1 MNNNAFAAALFA
13 CAAVVASA
21 QQAPGKL
28 GAYTG
33 VFEVTGSERDPNVTY
48 KATVKVNLPVTKR
61 DASMIEAD
69 FLAGEAPAATIKVT
83 QWDYFHREK
92 SADSSGHFTE
102 TKCSLAAPVEVPA
115 MVMGVVNVD
124 LAKKNYAM
132 SLVVNSTK
140 QVAMN
145 CTATRGAPYKK
156 SQGVGMALG
165 TGAPG
170 MQFDSPQRLSDPAR
184 LAAKFSMDPSK
195 QGGARLG
202 PVVQEWD
209 LKLSQ

>member
-1 MNNNAFAAALFA
+1 MRKHSIVAVLFA
-13 CAAVVASA
+13 VIAVTAHGQGA
-21 QQAPGKL
+21 GKL
-28 GAYTG
+28 GAYAGT
-33 VFEVTGSERDPNVTY
+33 FEVTGSERDPKITY

-61 DASMIEAD
+61 DASTIEAD
-69 FLAGEAPAATIKVT
+69 FNAGEAPPATIKVT
-83 QWDYFHREK
+83 QYDYFKREK

-102 TKCSLAAPVEVPA
+102 TTCKLAAPVEVPA
-115 MVMGVVNVD
+115 MVIGIVDVD
-124 LAKKNYAM
+124 LRKKNYTM
-132 SLVVNSTK
+132 SLVVNSMK

-156 SQGVGMALG
+156 SEGIGIALG

-170 MQFDSPQRLSDPAR
+170 MQGDSPQPLSDPAR

-195 QGGARLG
+195 QGGANLG
-202 PVVQEWD
+202 PIVQEWD